1 MNGYEP
7 GPCLSPVFTQKGILA
22 KLKGVFIWGLAKNQ
36 DKNQIKQSLSFVPS
50 LCTWLCEWSE
60 SLCGAHVWKV
70 VKPTGHSNS
79 NMEVVTT
86 QIGYSLNFVMGVIH
100 L

>member
-50 LCTWLCEWSE
+50 LCT
-60 SLCGAHVWKV
+60 
-70 VKPTGHSNS
+70 
-79 NMEVVTT
+79 
-86 QIGYSLNFVMGVIH
+86 
-100 L
+100 